1 MSNTHRSKSRT
12 VVFSLVPLIFIL
24 VILEIAGRILY
35 PFDPDGRA
43 MVMARRDP
51 RLNLSY
57 FSQGTD
63 AKAILFDMYRMDKR
77 YLPFLGYLG
86 APNSR
91 LPTISTNALG
101 FRDRAIAPRQPKE
114 FRVLLLGGSTAW
126 GLGAS
131 SNDHTISANLE
142 RTLNQ
147 RGDGIRYR
155 VMNAA
160 YLGYIARQEMTVLT
174 GFMEDFDPDLV
185 VSLTGYNDLTT
196 MIHGTGEIFD
206 RPETRELGEAV
217 TRVLRPMNTTTA
229 LRKVAGSLGIWRLV
243 VYFREVRQVSAPKAG
258 EYAFDQ
264 ASSDKWVPRVAEM
277 YKIMARFSGDHG
289 RRYVIA
295 LQPDIETT
303 RKRMGA
309 EEAKLRSAARTG
321 STGFAAAYAS
331 YRRNL
336 AAALGATDDAQFID
350 LGGAFDAVS
359 EPVFID
365 GCHLTDRGYAHLA
378 EVLADRISWPAGGS

>member
-131 SNDHTISANLE
+131 SNDHTISATWN
-142 RTLNQ
+142 
-147 RGDGIRYR
+147 
-155 VMNAA
+155 
-160 YLGYIARQEMTVLT
+160 
-174 GFMEDFDPDLV
+174 
-185 VSLTGYNDLTT
+185 
-196 MIHGTGEIFD
+196 
-206 RPETRELGEAV
+206 
-217 TRVLRPMNTTTA
+217 
-229 LRKVAGSLGIWRLV
+229 
-243 VYFREVRQVSAPKAG
+243 
-258 EYAFDQ
+258 
-264 ASSDKWVPRVAEM
+264 VP
-277 YKIMARFSGDHG
+277 
-289 RRYVIA
+289 
-295 LQPDIETT
+295 
-303 RKRMGA
+303 
-309 EEAKLRSAARTG
+309 
-321 STGFAAAYAS
+321 
-331 YRRNL
+331 
-336 AAALGATDDAQFID
+336 
-350 LGGAFDAVS
+350 
-359 EPVFID
+359 
-365 GCHLTDRGYAHLA
+365 
-378 EVLADRISWPAGGS
+378 